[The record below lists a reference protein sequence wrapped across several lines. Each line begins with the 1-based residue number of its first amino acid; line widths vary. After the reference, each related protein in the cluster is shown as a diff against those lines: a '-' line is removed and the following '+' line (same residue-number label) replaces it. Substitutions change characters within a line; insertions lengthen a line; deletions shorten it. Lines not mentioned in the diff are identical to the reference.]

1 MKNKIYILT
10 HLCLILGLTSC
21 TTSNVDITVRPKDYK
36 LDYWLTEIVDVTKID
51 KSLFYKSKYEGSETY
66 LDSRYNFINVQGQKE
81 LPEKYVT
88 YNVNLGK
95 SMIQTII
102 ITDPSIT
109 IYGLSMKSSETSIK
123 RKLLRMGFTYQ
134 EYSGMNPSYMTDDFN
149 FTINKSKML
158 LEVLPYSD
166 LLSSK

>member
-1 MKNKIYILT
+1 MKNKIYILN
-10 HLCLILGLTSC
+10 HLCLIFGLTSC

-51 KSLFYKSKYEGSETY
+51 KSLFYESRREESETY

-81 LPEKYVT
+81 LPKKYVT
-88 YNVNLGK
+88 YDVNLEK
-95 SMIQTII
+95 SMIQTILI
-102 ITDPSIT
+102 KDPSIT
-109 IYGLSMKSSETSIK
+109 VYGLSMKSSEAAIK
-123 RKLLRMGFTYQ
+123 RKLLRMGFSYQ
-134 EYSGMNPSYMTDDFN
+134 EYSGKNPSYMTDDFN
-149 FTINKSKML
+149 FTINKSEML

>member
-1 MKNKIYILT
+1 MKHKISILT
-10 HLCLILGLTSC
+10 HLCLIFGLTSC

-51 KSLFYKSKYEGSETY
+51 KSLFYMCEYERYETY
-66 LDSRYNFINVQGQKE
+66 LDSSYIFINDQEEKK

-88 YNVNLGK
+88 YDVNLEK

-109 IYGLSMKSSETSIK
+109 IYGLSMKSSEFAIK

-149 FTINKSKML
+149 FTINKSEML
-158 LEVLPYSD
+158 LEIFPYSD

>member
-1 MKNKIYILT
+1 M
-10 HLCLILGLTSC
+10 
-21 TTSNVDITVRPKDYK
+21 
-36 LDYWLTEIVDVTKID
+36 
-51 KSLFYKSKYEGSETY
+51 
-66 LDSRYNFINVQGQKE
+66 DSRYNFINVQGQKE

-88 YNVNLGK
+88 YDVNLEK
-95 SMIQTII
+95 SMIVAILI
-102 ITDPSIT
+102 KDPSIT
-109 IYGLSMKSSETSIK
+109 MYGLSMRSSETSIK

>member
-10 HLCLILGLTSC
+10 HLCLIFGLTSC

-66 LDSRYNFINVQGQKE
+66 LDSRYNFINDQGQKE

-123 RKLLRMGFTYQ
+123 RKLLRMGFSYQ
-134 EYSGMNPSYMTDDFN
+134 EYSGRNPSYTTDDFN
-149 FTINKSKML
+149 FTINESGML
-158 LEVLPYSD
+158 LEIFPYSD
-166 LLSSK
+166 LLSLK

>member
-1 MKNKIYILT
+1 MKNKFYILT
-10 HLCLILGLTSC
+10 HLCLIFGLTSC
-21 TTSNVDITVRPKDYK
+21 TTSNADITVRPKDYK

-51 KSLFYKSKYEGSETY
+51 KSLFYESRREESETY
-66 LDSRYNFINVQGQKE
+66 LDYRYNFINVQGQKE

-88 YNVNLGK
+88 YDVNLEK
-95 SMIQTII
+95 SMIVAILI
-102 ITDPSIT
+102 KDPSIT
-109 IYGLSMKSSETSIK
+109 VYGLSMKSSESAIK
-123 RKLLRMGFTYQ
+123 RKLLRMEFSYQ